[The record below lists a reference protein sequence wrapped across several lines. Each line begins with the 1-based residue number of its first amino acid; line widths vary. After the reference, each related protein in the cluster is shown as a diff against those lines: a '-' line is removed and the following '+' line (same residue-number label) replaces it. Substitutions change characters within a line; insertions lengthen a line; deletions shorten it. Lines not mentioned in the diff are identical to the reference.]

1 MTISELYESGTQKS
15 NIAHFAAITNIAFID
30 GELSEEERTLLFR
43 FARKLDIDDEHFKE
57 IMKDPT
63 KFPVIPPHS
72 KEEKL
77 EYLHD
82 LFRMI
87 YVDHSMEKRESE
99 LVYKYAMAL
108 GFSSERAREII
119 NKSIKIFNGKIDFED
134 YHYMIE
140 KK

>member
-1 MTISELYESGTQKS
+1 MTILELYESGTQKS
-15 NIAHFAAITNIAFID
+15 NIAHFAAIANIAFID
-30 GELSEEERTLLFR
+30 GELNEEERTLLFR

-57 IMKDPT
+57 IMKDP
-63 KFPVIPPHS
+63 KKYPVIPPHS

-87 YVDHSMEKRESE
+87 YADHVMENRESE
-99 LVYKYAMAL
+99 LVYKYAISL
-108 GFSSERAREII
+108 GFSPERSRDII
-119 NKSIKIFNGKIDFED
+119 SKSIKIFNGKIDFED

-140 KK
+140 RK

>member
-30 GELSEEERTLLFR
+30 GELNEEERTLLFR

-57 IMKDPT
+57 IMQDP
-63 KFPVIPPHS
+63 KKYPVIPPHS

-87 YVDHSMEKRESE
+87 YADHEMDKRESE
-99 LVYKYAMAL
+99 LVYKYAIGL
-108 GFSSERAREII
+108 GFTPERSRDII
-119 NKSIKIFNGKIDFED
+119 SKSIKIFNGKIDFED

-140 KK
+140 RK